1 MFDDD
6 IILLGMPNE
15 TFNRDIEV
23 CLKLMVDGQKRRSRY
38 LSKVYWYITPRM
50 FMQSHIFID
59 VIKQMKY
66 KSKFISSYYN
76 FIYCVRLLHFYFIN
90 A

>member
-23 CLKLMVDGQKRRSRY
+23 CLKLMVDGQKQRSRY
-38 LSKVYWYITPRM
+38 LSKVYWHYTA
-50 FMQSHIFID
+50 D
-59 VIKQMKY
+59 VYAISYFY
-66 KSKFISSYYN
+66 KRN
-76 FIYCVRLLHFYFIN
+76 
-90 A
+90 